1 MKMTIFTAGCRGN
14 AKNNHYP
21 NKHIAKDA
29 ESLVKAIAFDHV
41 CAAFEGNLRSKLNFR
56 MADCLVMDC
65 DNEASDA
72 PETWVT
78 MERAAEMLRALSP
91 NLCFVIVPSR
101 NHMKEKDGKSARP
114 RFHVYFPHRAIT
126 SADAEKV
133 LKTALGERF
142 PFFDKNALDAARF
155 IFGCEVAAEDIL
167 WNDGTETIDGVFH
180 EDIVHTIPEGQRNAT
195 MSRFAGRLVKRYGVC
210 DRAHEVFLEE
220 AKKCTPPLDDAELAT
235 IWQSACRFGA
245 RVAKE
250 AGYVPPETYNKDF
263 SAVSLKPGDY
273 SDIGQAKVI
282 AREYGDEICY
292 TDATDFLHYDG
303 KRWVESRQDAVG
315 AVEQFLDLQLADA
328 SDAVQLATK
337 ALIDSGVD
345 EETIAAGGRRLT
357 KAIGAAQ
364 AGAYDALLAAK
375 TYFSF
380 VMKRR
385 DMRYIV
391 SAMVVMKPMVN
402 VSTDVLDADGFL
414 LNTPAGTYDLRKG
427 LAGCRP
433 YTPADHITKMTEVAP
448 GEQGQELWR
457 GAIYTTFE
465 GDVELVEYVQ
475 EIVGLCAIGHVYLE
489 QMIICYGRGA
499 NGKSTFWN
507 TIARVLGSYSG
518 SISADTL
525 TVGCKRNVKPELAE
539 TQGKRLLIAAELEE
553 GMRLSTSI
561 VKQLCSTDA
570 IQGEKK
576 YKAPF
581 SFIPTHTLVLYT
593 NHLPNV
599 GARDEGIWRRLIVIP
614 FTATITGKKDIKNY
628 SDFLVKNAGPAILAW
643 IIEGAKKA
651 IDHDY
656 HLALPPCVQEA
667 IQVYREDN
675 DWLANFLHSCCDV
688 GEGLEQPS
696 GRFYEVYRS
705 FCALSGDYVRDSAT
719 FYGALEQ
726 ADFKRVHRKN
736 GRFII
741 GLRLRDNALEDF
753 LKD

>member
-1 MKMTIFTAGCRGN
+1 MRMTIYTADCRGN
-14 AKNNHYP
+14 AKNNAYP
-21 NKHIAKDA
+21 NKHIAKNA
-29 ESLVKAIAFDHV
+29 ESLAKAISHDHV

-65 DNEASDA
+65 DNEASDDPA
-72 PETWVT
+72 DWVT
-78 MERAAEMLRALSP
+78 MEQAAEMLLALAP
-91 NLCFVIVPSR
+91 NLGFVIVPSKS
-101 NHMKEKDGKSARP
+101 HMKEKDGKSARP

-133 LKTALGERF
+133 LKTALSERF
-142 PFFDKNALDAARF
+142 ALFDKNALDAARF
-155 IFGCEVAAEDIL
+155 IFGCEVRVEDVL
-167 WNDGTETIDGVFH
+167 WNDGTETIDGVLC
-180 EDIVHTIPEGQRNAT
+180 EDVTHTIPEGQRNAT
-195 MSRFAGRLVKRYGVC
+195 MSRFAGRVVKRYGVC

-220 AKKCTPPLDDAELAT
+220 AKKCVPPLSDAELAT

-250 AGYVPPETYNKDF
+250 AGYVSPDEYNKDF

-273 SDIGQAKVI
+273 SDIGQARVI
-282 AREYGDEICY
+282 AREYRDEICY
-292 TDATDFLHYDG
+292 TDATDYLHYNG

-328 SDAVQLATK
+328 SDAVQSATK
-337 ALIDSGVD
+337 ALIDSGV
-345 EETIAAGGRRLT
+345 EEGLIAAGGRGLM
-357 KAIGAAQ
+357 KAIGAGQTA
-364 AGAYDALLAAK
+364 AYDALLAAK
-375 TYFSF
+375 TYFGF

-402 VSTDVLDADGFL
+402 VSPDVLDADGFL

-433 YTPADHITKMTEVAP
+433 HTPGDHITKMTEVAP
-448 GEQGQELWR
+448 GETGRELWLD
-457 GAIYTTFE
+457 AIHTTFG
-465 GDVELVEYVQ
+465 GDAALASYVQ
-475 EIVGLCAIGHVYLE
+475 EIVGICAIGRVYLE

-593 NHLPNV
+593 NHLPKV
-599 GARDEGIWRRLIVIP
+599 GARDEGIWRRLVVIP
-614 FTATITGKKDIKNY
+614 FTATIKGKKDIKNY
-628 SDFLVKNAGPAILAW
+628 SDFLVKNAGPAILSW
-643 IIEGAKKA
+643 VIEGAKKA

-667 IQVYREDN
+667 IQTYREDN
-675 DWLANFLHSCCDV
+675 DWLMSFLHACCEF
-688 GEGLEQPS
+688 GETLEQSS
-696 GRFYEVYRS
+696 GRFYEAYRS
-705 FCALSGDYVRDSAT
+705 YCNLTGDYVRDSAT

-726 ADFKRVHRKN
+726 ADFKRIRHSS
-736 GRFII
+736 GRFIK
-741 GLRLRDNALEDF
+741 GLKLKDGAMEDF
-753 LKD
+753 LQE

>member
-1 MKMTIFTAGCRGN
+1 MKMTIYTADCRGN

-21 NKHIAKDA
+21 NKHIVKDV
-29 ESLVKAIAFDHV
+29 ESLLKAISHDHV

-65 DNEASDA
+65 DNEASDDPA
-72 PETWVT
+72 DWVT
-78 MERAAEMLRALSP
+78 MEQAAEMLRALAP
-91 NLCFVIVPSR
+91 NLGFVIVPSKS
-101 NHMKEKDGKSARP
+101 HMKEKDGKSARP

-133 LKTALGERF
+133 LKTALSERF
-142 PFFDKNALDAARF
+142 SFFDKNALDAARF
-155 IFGCEVAAEDIL
+155 IFGCEVAASDIL

-180 EDIVHTIPEGQRNAT
+180 EDVTHTIPEGQRNAT
-195 MSRFAGRLVKRYGVC
+195 MSRFAGRVVKRYGVC

-220 AKKCTPPLDDAELAT
+220 AKKCVPPLDDAELAT

-250 AGYVPPETYNKDF
+250 AGYVSPDEYNKDF

-292 TDATDFLHYDG
+292 TDATDYLHYNG

-328 SDAVQLATK
+328 SDAVQSATK
-337 ALIDSGVD
+337 ALIDSGV
-345 EETIAAGGRRLT
+345 EEGLIAAGGRGLT
-357 KAIGAAQ
+357 KAIGAGQTA
-364 AGAYDALLAAK
+364 AYDALLAAK
-375 TYFSF
+375 TYFGF

-433 YTPADHITKMTEVAP
+433 HTPGDHITKMTEVAP
-448 GEQGQELWR
+448 GETGWELWLDT
-457 GAIYTTFE
+457 IHTTFG
-465 GDVELVEYVQ
+465 GDAALVEYVQ
-475 EIVGLCAIGHVYLE
+475 EIVGICAIGRVYLE

-570 IQGEKK
+570 VQGEKK

-593 NHLPNV
+593 NHLPKV
-599 GARDEGIWRRLIVIP
+599 GARDEGIWRRLVVIP
-614 FTATITGKKDIKNY
+614 FTATIKGKKDIKNY

-643 IIEGAKKA
+643 VIEGAKKA
-651 IDHDY
+651 INHDY
-656 HLALPPCVQEA
+656 HLTLPTCVQEA
-667 IQVYREDN
+667 IAAYREDN
-675 DWLANFLHSCCDV
+675 DWLAKFIEACCEV
-688 GEGLEQPS
+688 GAAFRQPS
-696 GRFYEVYRS
+696 GQIYESYRS
-705 FCALSGDYVRDSAT
+705 FCLRTGDYTRDTAT

-726 ADFKRVHRKN
+726 AEFKRIRRNN

-741 GLRLRDNALEDF
+741 GLRLKENEAQEF
-753 LKD
+753 TEE

>member
-1 MKMTIFTAGCRGN
+1 MKMTIYTADCRGN

-21 NKHIAKDA
+21 NKHIAKDV
-29 ESLVKAIAFDHV
+29 ESLLKAISHDHV

-65 DNEASDA
+65 DNEGSDDPA
-72 PETWVT
+72 DWVT
-78 MERAAEMLRALSP
+78 IEQAAEMLRSLSP
-91 NLCFVIVPSR
+91 NLGFVIVPSKS
-101 NHMKEKDGKSARP
+101 HMKEKDGKSARP
-114 RFHVYFPHRAIT
+114 RFHVYFPHRTIT

-133 LKTALGERF
+133 LKTALSERF

-155 IFGCEVAAEDIL
+155 IFGCEVQAEDVL

-180 EDIVHTIPEGQRNAT
+180 EDVTHTIPEGQRNAT
-195 MSRFAGRLVKRYGVC
+195 MSRFAGRVVKRYGVC

-220 AKKCTPPLDDAELAT
+220 AKKCTPPLEDTELAT

-250 AGYVPPETYNKDF
+250 AGYVSPDEYNKDF

-292 TDATDFLHYDG
+292 TDATDYLHYNG

-328 SDAVQLATK
+328 SDAVQSATK
-337 ALIDSGVD
+337 ALIDSGV
-345 EETIAAGGRRLT
+345 EEGLIAAGGRGLM
-357 KAIGAAQ
+357 KAIGAGQTA
-364 AGAYDALLAAK
+364 AYDALLAAK
-375 TYFSF
+375 TYFGF

-402 VSTDVLDADGFL
+402 VSPDVLDADGFL

-433 YTPADHITKMTEVAP
+433 HTPGDHITKMTEVAP
-448 GEQGQELWR
+448 GETGRELWLD
-457 GAIYTTFE
+457 AIHTTFG
-465 GDVELVEYVQ
+465 GDAALASYVQ
-475 EIVGLCAIGHVYLE
+475 EIVGICAIGRVYLE

-593 NHLPNV
+593 NHLPKV
-599 GARDEGIWRRLIVIP
+599 GARDEGIWRRLVVIP
-614 FTATITGKKDIKNY
+614 FTATIQGKKDIKNY
-628 SDFLVKNAGPAILAW
+628 SDFLVKNAGPAILSW
-643 IIEGAKKA
+643 VIEGAKKA

-667 IQVYREDN
+667 IAAYREDN
-675 DWLANFLHSCCDV
+675 DWLASFINACCEV
-688 GEGLEQPS
+688 GEDCEQAS
-696 GRFYEVYRS
+696 GKFYETYRS
-705 FCALSGDYVRDSAT
+705 YCALSGDYVRDSAT